1 MSRGPAILFVD
12 HLDSF
17 SENLVA
23 ALRARGCRVDC
34 VLSAPSGAAR
44 IEHGEHDALLLSP
57 GPGLPHHYPESLAL
71 LDRWPAERPVL
82 GVCLGHQMLLS
93 RENLLLNL
101 VSERPVHGR
110 REQVEPVECSNWLS
124 GLNFEG
130 CATFY
135 NSWAIDKLQLAEKD
149 CRWRLN
155 AHCAG
160 WAAVVE
166 HKFQPWLGVQY
177 HPESFASE
185 QGGLLLNAFVALLNS
200 RGLA

>member
-1 MSRGPAILFVD
+1 MSAGPKILFVD

-23 ALRARGCRVDC
+23 AFRARGCRVDC
-34 VLSAPSGAAR
+34 VLSAPSGISL
-44 IEHGEHDALLLSP
+44 IEYGDHDALVLSP
-57 GPGLPHHYPESLAL
+57 GPGLPDHYPESLAL
-71 LDRWPAERPVL
+71 LDRWPANRPVL
-82 GVCLGHQMLLS
+82 GVCLGHQILLTRDDQPLS
-93 RENLLLNL
+93 L
-101 VSERPVHGR
+101 VSQRPVHGR
-110 REQVEPVECSNWLS
+110 REQVQPVESSSWLS

-130 CATFY
+130 RATFY
-135 NSWAIDKLQLAEKD
+135 NSWAVDQLQFAQKE

-155 AHCAG
+155 AQSAG

-185 QGGLLLNAFVALLNS
+185 QGCLLLNAFVSLLNS
-200 RGLA
+200 RGIA